1 MKKSIALLV
10 FLLLPAL
17 AAAQKTP
24 GNDSPDF
31 GQLIEEAL
39 TSRNDYHLLEEL
51 CAIGPRLSGY
61 PGAQKACRWAADKL
75 REMGCDTVWLDPV
88 TVPNWQRG
96 AIEEAEI
103 TAPPQYAGR
112 KLQIGALGRSVGTG
126 GKPLTAAVVE
136 VDSFNYLDK
145 MDPALIRGKFVFF
158 NEPFDQRLIRTF
170 SAYSKAV
177 RQRTKGPVEAS
188 RKGAVGAIVRSVTSR
203 DDNVPHVGVTRLD
216 SVVKP
221 VPAVAVGVQDAEFLS
236 RALKTDPDLK
246 LTLTLSCGNMGTAT
260 SYNVIGEIRGSR
272 FPEEIITIGGH
283 LDAWDKGQGAHDD
296 GAGCVQAMA
305 VIGLFKK
312 MHIVPERTIRCVLF
326 ADEEQK
332 QNGAE
337 KYAARADSLHEH
349 HVAAIESDRG
359 GFTPRGFEVDAD
371 STVIEAMQ
379 KFLPEL
385 QPAGIEWIRKG
396 GSGADISYLK
406 HIQARIGYFP
416 DDQRYFDYHH
426 SDNDTIDKV
435 NPRELA
441 LGTASIAILAEL
453 ISRNGL

>member
-1 MKKSIALLV
+1 LIKI
-10 FLLLPAL
+10 FLLLFL
-17 AAAQKTP
+17 AGQIFAQDFH
-24 GNDSPDF
+24 GNKE
-31 GQLIEEAL
+31 LLTKAIVEKAL
-39 TSRNDYHLLEEL
+39 TTQTDYRLLEEL

-88 TVPNWQRG
+88 TVPDWQRG
-96 AIEEAEI
+96 NIEEAEI
-103 TAPPQYAGR
+103 TAPSKYANR
-112 KLQIGALGRSVGTG
+112 TLQIGALGRSTGTG
-126 GKPLTAAVVE
+126 GKPLTAGVVE
-136 VDSFNYLDK
+136 VDSFNRIDK
-145 MDPALIRGKFVFF
+145 MDPALISGKFVFF
-158 NEPFDQRLIRTF
+158 NEPFDQRMIRTF
-170 SAYSKAV
+170 AAYSKAV
-177 RQRTKGPVEAS
+177 IQRTKGPVDAS
-188 RKGAVGAIVRSVTSR
+188 RKGAVGALVRSVTSR

-246 LTLTLSCGNMGTAT
+246 ITLTLSCANMGTSV
-260 SYNVIGEIRGSR
+260 SYNVVGEIRGST

-305 VIGLFKK
+305 VMGLFKK
-312 MHIVPERTIRCVLF
+312 LHIVPDRTIRCVLF

-371 STVIEAMQ
+371 STVIEMMQ
-379 KFLPEL
+379 SFLPDL

-396 GSGADISYLK
+396 GSGADVSYLK
-406 HIQARIGYFP
+406 HIKARIGYFP

-441 LGTASIAILAEL
+441 LGTASIAILTEL
-453 ISRNGL
+453 ISKNGL